1 MNEFLERE
9 GREKDSAN
17 ETLLP
22 REHPRG
28 TRQPEPLLNQ
38 HEAAAESLR
47 HRFLQAD
54 HKFYFRGPGE
64 PDKVAFSDHGKRLTT
79 EHEDP
84 TVIHGM
90 LLLAQAKG
98 WTSLH
103 VKGSDTF
110 KAEAWI
116 QATMVG
122 IEVQGYQPREIDR
135 VRREE
140 RRGETSTKQTPPEFR
155 VEPVGPRDPSTS
167 RAEQKPDP
175 LTAAQ
180 QVAITTLQTILRERG
195 DSASMIAAA
204 VEEARARLQ
213 GERLVVGRLVEHG
226 KARYGHDE
234 QAEQSYVV
242 KIATA
247 KGEKEVWGVDLARA
261 MERSEAKIGDAV
273 ALIQRAHERVT
284 VQAPVK
290 NETGK
295 IVGVAPQPAKRN
307 KWEVLNLQ
315 TIGVG
320 ERDTITAAAREAT
333 HEPVVQVFDP
343 AAART
348 DRAPEAALIRAQ
360 ERTRDGR

>member
-1 MNEFLERE
+1 MNELLERE
-9 GREKDSAN
+9 GREKNSAK
-17 ETLLP
+17 ETVLP
-22 REHPRG
+22 REGRRG
-28 TRQPEPLLNQ
+28 TTKPQALLNQ
-38 HEAAAESLR
+38 PEAAAESLR
-47 HRFLQAD
+47 HRFLEAD
-54 HKFYFRGPGE
+54 NQFYFRGGPGE
-64 PDKVAFSDHGKRLTT
+64 ADKVAFADHGRRLTT

-103 VKGSDTF
+103 VKGSDAF

-135 VRREE
+135 ARLAE
-140 RRGETSTKQTPPEFR
+140 RKGEKRTTQPEHR
-155 VEPVGPRDPSTS
+155 VEPVAPRDPSTS
-167 RAEQKPDP
+167 RGEQGPDP

-180 QVAITTLQTILRERG
+180 HIAISTLQTILRERG
-195 DSASMIAAA
+195 DSAAMIAAA
-204 VEEARARLQ
+204 VEEATARLQ
-213 GERLVVGRLVEHG
+213 GERLVVGTLIEHG

-242 KIATA
+242 TVATA

-261 MERSEAKIGDAV
+261 MERSGANIGDAV

-284 VQAPVK
+284 VPSPVK
-290 NETGK
+290 NEAGEV
-295 IVGVAPQPAKRN
+295 VGMARQPAKRN
-307 KWEVLNLQ
+307 KWDILNLQ
-315 TIGVG
+315 TIGV
-320 ERDTITAAAREAT
+320 EARDRLKSAARVAT

-348 DRAPEAALIRAQ
+348 DQVLNTARIREQ
-360 ERTRDGR
+360 ERTRAGR

>member
-1 MNEFLERE
+1 MNALREGE
-9 GREKDSAN
+9 GREKDSAKG
-17 ETLLP
+17 TALP
-22 REHPRG
+22 RESPRG
-28 TRQPEPLLNQ
+28 MRKPEPLLNQ
-38 HEAAAESLR
+38 LEAAAESLR

-54 HKFYFRGPGE
+54 NTFYFRGSPGE
-64 PDKVAFSDHGKRLTT
+64 SDKVAFTDHGRRLTT

-103 VKGSDTF
+103 VKGSDAF

-116 QATMVG
+116 QATMAG

-140 RRGETSTKQTPPEFR
+140 RKEETPNKQLQYRGETVAS
-155 VEPVGPRDPSTS
+155 RDPSTS
-167 RAEQKPDP
+167 RGDTKPDS
-175 LTAAQ
+175 LTTSQ
-180 QVAITTLQTILRERG
+180 QVAIATLHTILRERG
-195 DSASMIAAA
+195 DSASMIAAV
-204 VEEARARLQ
+204 VEEATARLQ
-213 GERLVVGRLVEHG
+213 GERLVVGTILEHG

-234 QAEQSYVV
+234 KAEHSSVV
-242 KIATA
+242 TVATA

-261 MERSEAKIGDAV
+261 MERSGAKTGDAV

-284 VQAPVK
+284 VQSPVK
-290 NETGK
+290 NEAGEV
-295 IVGVAPQPAKRN
+295 VGMAPQSAKRN
-307 KWEVLNLQ
+307 KWDVLNLQ
-315 TIGVG
+315 TIGI
-320 ERDTITAAAREAT
+320 EARDRVTAAARVAT

-348 DRAPEAALIRAQ
+348 DQVPNPTRIPAQ
-360 ERTRDGR
+360 ERTREGR